1 MRNSLV
7 SPRSRRA
14 STPVR
19 ASGSRRFEVDT
30 AVSVG
35 SDLRRIEYRQN
46 GSPGSTLRLTE
57 WPRGARLPTASW
69 RRPWR
74 SPCRPACGPTGLPPL
89 LPARSAAPP
98 HMSRRGCGSA
108 GRDIQPAAPAPLPP
122 RSTDQVSGAHPCPR
136 EPCFTEMSSAVRS
149 PPPVAASV
157 EPALCLSFYLI
168 VFLLPC
174 ARRRLGREVFGK
186 MPTTSVRRLISLLR
200 RSCGLFDHTCFQW
213 ATAKAGKA
221 NSSGPAANS
230 SAAWGKRSSSMPTM
244 RACCA
249 RTSSRE
255 GCC

>member
-14 STPVR
+14 SSPVR

-35 SDLRRIEYRQN
+35 SDRRRIEYRQN

-57 WPRGARLPTASW
+57 LPRGARLPTASW

-108 GRDIQPAAPAPLPP
+108 GRDIQPAAPAPHPP

-136 EPCFTEMSSAVRS
+136 EPCFTEMSSAIRF
-149 PPPVAASV
+149 PPPVAASGRTRSLPVLLASLCSSFHAPVVDWAGGVREDAPHVGPASDLLV
-157 EPALCLSFYLI
+157 E
-168 VFLLPC
+168 
-174 ARRRLGREVFGK
+174 
-186 MPTTSVRRLISLLR
+186 TLLR
-200 RSCGLFDHTCFQW
+200 
-213 ATAKAGKA
+213 AV
-221 NSSGPAANS
+221 
-230 SAAWGKRSSSMPTM
+230 
-244 RACCA
+244 
-249 RTSSRE
+249 
-255 GCC
+255 